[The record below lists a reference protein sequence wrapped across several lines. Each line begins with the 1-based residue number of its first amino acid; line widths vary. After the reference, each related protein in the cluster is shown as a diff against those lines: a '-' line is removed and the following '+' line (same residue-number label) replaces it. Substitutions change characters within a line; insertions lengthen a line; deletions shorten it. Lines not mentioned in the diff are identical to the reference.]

1 MLQRI
6 ATCVLL
12 LTAFAAAE
20 TFEDKQ
26 TKTFDFKPGTTLRFG
41 AEYGHL
47 DVRTGNVSTVQ
58 LETYRRVETPDKQTA
73 DQIFKD
79 LAVESKPQ
87 TDGLDIRAF
96 FKEGWV
102 ERDGWDSWENNRG
115 PCMSGESLAQPHND
129 DRTYCL
135 RYGRYLRETRYTLTI
150 PKKVNLYVKTR
161 AGHISIDD
169 VDGPVNA
176 WSAGGHISVGH
187 VGGEANIQTAGGHI
201 TVQDS
206 TGPATLKTAGGHI
219 KIGDVGGNLIATTA
233 GGHIEAGHVKGS
245 VKSKTAGGHISI
257 AQADGAVEAKTVGGN
272 VTARIAGQPKEA
284 SYLESSAG
292 SVNVELSST
301 VKVDVDA
308 ESSGGSISSD
318 FELERPAD
326 SDKDDDG
333 FRWRR
338 GGSARGKVN
347 GGGPRLELRTTHGR
361 IRIAKATFQY

>member
-1 MLQRI
+1 MLHRI

-20 TFEDKQ
+20 QFEDKQ
-26 TKTFDFKPGTTLRFG
+26 TKTFDFKPGTTLRFR

-47 DVRTGNVSTVQ
+47 DVRTGNVNNVT
-58 LETYRRVETPDKQTA
+58 LETYRRVETPDKATA

-79 LAVESKPQ
+79 LSVESKPQ

-96 FKEGWV
+96 FKDGWV
-102 ERDGWDSWENNRG
+102 ERDGWDSWGDNRG
-115 PCMSGESLAQPHND
+115 PCMSGDNLAQPRNS

-135 RYGRYLRETRYTLTI
+135 KYGRYLRETRYTLTV
-150 PKKVNLYVKTR
+150 PKKLNLNVQTR

-169 VDGPVNA
+169 VDGPVTA

-187 VGGEANIQTAGGHI
+187 VGGAADIHTAGGHI
-201 TVQDS
+201 TVADS

-219 KIGDVGGNLIATTA
+219 KIGDVGGDLVATTA

-272 VTARIAGQPKEA
+272 VSARIAGQPKEA
-284 SYLESSAG
+284 SYIESSAG
-292 SVNVELSST
+292 SVNVELASN

-308 ESSGGSISSD
+308 ESSGGSIQSD
-318 FELERPAD
+318 YELERPAD
-326 SDKDDDG
+326 SDRG
-333 FRWRR
+333 SFSRWDR
-338 GGSARGKVN
+338 GGSARGKIN

-361 IRIAKATFQY
+361 IRIVKATFQY